1 LGKGILNETDPTFVG
16 VYNGAIS
23 YPGVKE
29 AIESSDFVINTGPMI
44 SDSNTGG
51 FTRNIKAE
59 NVVEI
64 YPDYVIFKGE
74 TYTDTAMKPC
84 TSNSHFVLISSVV
97 KSSQEDLQG

>member
-1 LGKGILNETDPTFVG
+1 VG

-23 YPGVKE
+23 YPGVKD

-51 FTRNIKAE
+51 FTRNIKPE

-64 YPDYVIFKGE
+64 YPDYAIFKGE
-74 TYTDTAMKPC
+74 EYTDIDMKSG
-84 TSNSHFVLISSVV
+84 TSSLCCRLTSSA
-97 KSSQEDLQG
+97 L

>member
-1 LGKGILNETDPTFVG
+1 LGKGILNETHPTFVG

-51 FTRNIKAE
+51 FTRHIKPE

-64 YPDYVIFKGE
+64 YPDYVVFKGE
-74 TYTDTAMKPC
+74 TYTDIAMKSC
-84 TSNSHFVLISSVV
+84 IVHLTIIY
-97 KSSQEDLQG
+97 